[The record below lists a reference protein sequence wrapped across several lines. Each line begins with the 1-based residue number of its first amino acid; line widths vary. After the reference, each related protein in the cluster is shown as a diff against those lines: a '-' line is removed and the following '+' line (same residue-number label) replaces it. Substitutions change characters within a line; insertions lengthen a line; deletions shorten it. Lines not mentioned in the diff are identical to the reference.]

1 MLKFVLDFINF
12 MLEINKEWTEANRH
26 RRRETLPHALW
37 GCAVAGSLLSGCD
50 RWGEVHGRGEQEG
63 CLLESVNMEMK
74 GQCVIYPNEIG
85 GIVGLS
91 IPVEYLEMGMGVP
104 SMPPT

>member
-1 MLKFVLDFINF
+1 M
-12 MLEINKEWTEANRH
+12 
-26 RRRETLPHALW
+26 
-37 GCAVAGSLLSGCD
+37 
-50 RWGEVHGRGEQEG
+50 HGRGEQEG

-85 GIVGLS
+85 GIVGMS